1 MADSADSTHPFVY
14 PYGFIVFW
22 LNLEFIDALTFCQD
36 SDMDVMD
43 FQFYGFNYLLLCV
56 HFFSVSSSSLCY
68 FLLNKLNKT
77 KVNKTQRIKQ
87 NKSKP
92 KKVFSL

>member
-43 FQFYGFNYLLLCV
+43 FQFYGFNY
-56 HFFSVSSSSLCY
+56 
-68 FLLNKLNKT
+68 
-77 KVNKTQRIKQ
+77 IA
-87 NKSKP
+87 
-92 KKVFSL
+92 VFSFHEFFHLTFYCDDNAFHFVKFSML

>member
-43 FQFYGFNYLLLCV
+43 FQFYGFNYIAVFSFHDFFHLTFYCDDNAF
-56 HFFSVSSSSLCY
+56 HFVK
-68 FLLNKLNKT
+68 FLL
-77 KVNKTQRIKQ
+77 
-87 NKSKP
+87 S
-92 KKVFSL
+92 

>member
-36 SDMDVMD
+36 S
-43 FQFYGFNYLLLCV
+43 FNA
-56 HFFSVSSSSLCY
+56 
-68 FLLNKLNKT
+68 
-77 KVNKTQRIKQ
+77 
-87 NKSKP
+87 
-92 KKVFSL
+92 